1 MIQYDE
7 PSSSLKGRLLPAVVS
22 DIISPGQTTD
32 DGITHKGYKLR
43 VKVYGIHD
51 GIPDGEL
58 PYAIIVRPIYR
69 GASKN
74 IGRHEIPRKG
84 SKVLCFFDAGDYR
97 SIFVVGEAYDG
108 SVLIDDLSSSD
119 VSGYIDE
126 HGNIYKTD
134 SSGNVSHTLTA
145 NYELKVSGVITVLV
159 GDTTLT
165 ISNDSVEI
173 TTNSTKL
180 TSNVSI
186 DGSLSV
192 TGEVKCLNVITDDG
206 VNLNTHKHTGV
217 TTGPDDTG
225 APLL

>member
-1 MIQYDE
+1 MIHYDE
-7 PSSSLKGRLLPAVVS
+7 SNSNLKGRLLPAIVS
-22 DIISPGQTTD
+22 DIISPGQTTS
-32 DGITHKGYKLR
+32 DGMTHKGYKLR

-51 GIPDGEL
+51 GIPDDQL
-58 PYAIIVRPIYR
+58 PYAILVRPIYR

-74 IGRHEIPRKG
+74 IGRHEIPRKN
-84 SKVLCFFDAGDYR
+84 SKVICFFDAGDYR

-119 VSGYIDE
+119 VSGYVDE

-134 SSGNVSHTLTA
+134 SNGNVSHTLTA
-145 NYELKVSGVITVLV
+145 DYELKVSGTIKISV
-159 GDTTLT
+159 GDTTLL

-180 TSNVSI
+180 TSDVSI

-192 TGEVKCLNVITDDG
+192 TGEVRCLNVVTDSG
-206 VNLNTHKHTGV
+206 VNLDTHKHNGV
-217 TTGPDDTG
+217 TSGTDTTG
-225 APLL
+225 APLP